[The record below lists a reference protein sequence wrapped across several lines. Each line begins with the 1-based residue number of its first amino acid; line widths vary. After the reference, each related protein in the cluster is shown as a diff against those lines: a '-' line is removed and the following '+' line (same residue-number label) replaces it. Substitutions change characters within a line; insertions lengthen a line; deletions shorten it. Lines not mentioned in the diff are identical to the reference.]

1 LALIGHSFFG
11 EMSAFGGKADMM
23 MALRNVRIDLRINVR
38 TTRVPFTVRK
48 RNLSL
53 PDAKRRDSRSREIDI
68 QVQQAA

>member
-1 LALIGHSFFG
+1 
-11 EMSAFGGKADMM
+11 MSAFGGKADMM
-23 MALRNVRIDLRINVR
+23 MALRNVRIDLRQINVR

-53 PDAKRRDSRSREIDI
+53 PAAKRRDSRSREIDI